1 MAISAG
7 YVVKETATNVR
18 RNVFTS
24 LAAVVTIAVS
34 LVLLGWMLLSRQAVN
49 KQTAR
54 WRGGVELNVFMQPD
68 ASQSQIEGT

>member
-24 LAAVVTIAVS
+24 LAAVVTIAV
-34 LVLLGWMLLSRQAVN
+34 VAIHW
-49 KQTAR
+49 
-54 WRGGVELNVFMQPD
+54 
-68 ASQSQIEGT
+68 ASHH